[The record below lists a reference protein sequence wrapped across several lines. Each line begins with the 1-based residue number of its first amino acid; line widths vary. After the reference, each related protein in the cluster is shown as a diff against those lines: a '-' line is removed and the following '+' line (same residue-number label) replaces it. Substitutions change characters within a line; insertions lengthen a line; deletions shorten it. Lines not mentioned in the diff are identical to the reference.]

1 MADHGWLIRSS
12 HLTPIHSRYYVPWAT
27 YKSEHSTRTI
37 FSALNLLA
45 AKADRPFSSQRDTL
59 RVLQTT
65 AMSCMW
71 STPRLPSPNRRPPTP
86 PSGFDAGVLVVSKSM
101 EIPEK
106 LFLAMAP
113 TQMAIGFGSCFG
125 QTLTILGTCV
135 EDKWT
140 NRV

>member
-1 MADHGWLIRSS
+1 MH
-12 HLTPIHSRYYVPWAT
+12 V
-27 YKSEHSTRTI
+27 
-37 FSALNLLA
+37 
-45 AKADRPFSSQRDTL
+45 AKAAMQGLEHVELGRYVESKQPVSSQ
-59 RVLQTT
+59 
-65 AMSCMW
+65 
-71 STPRLPSPNRRPPTP
+71 
-86 PSGFDAGVLVVSKSM
+86 SM